1 MPLIPGWTDNMLIVS
16 LLLELVWLNRGF
28 SVTDSDVLS
37 ELEEKGGGG
46 VFVDKAVSNTCPC
59 DKLPFFISWINV
71 DLVI

>member
-37 ELEEKGGGG
+37 ELEEKGQQ
-46 VFVDKAVSNTCPC
+46 SQ
-59 DKLPFFISWINV
+59 I
-71 DLVI
+71 